1 VSARGVQGLR
11 RLACMLAVL
20 FCAASPALPQQAQG
34 LTLDEA
40 RRLAQASSDAIR
52 IRELAVQ
59 RSRLA
64 MDEAAGKAWPHVDF
78 QVAGSYLLNPPTGYT
93 VTKGQLA
100 GPPTAPFQIPDRDF
114 NIAAQ
119 LHNYF
124 SFAATV
130 SQPLFTWGKIRNAI
144 DAAAL
149 QVDSAGTDLVMQRRD
164 IEREV
169 RRAYSSALLAQ
180 ESAKVLRRIADSAAQ
195 VVADRQS
202 ALDQGSLTREAVLEA
217 SSRRAEL
224 DARLAEAVQGNA
236 TALESLGILTGLD
249 PAAIEL
255 ATPFEGSARPVDES
269 TLRARALDAST
280 DVAASQ
286 TRQSLAQKKLA
297 IERGGSVLRP
307 DVSLGVSF
315 AVTGQEDIPYS
326 AWQWNNTTWSWDLIV
341 SLGVK
346 MSVFDGGESA
356 ARIGQAEKD
365 AEAAEAAVQQAR
377 KLTRLAVRKAV
388 DAAVKAGAILAERE
402 AQEQYVAERL
412 KNAQASVQN
421 GMSSREDLHGAEI
434 LLGSAQLDRL
444 LAQYTCEEAAA
455 DIAHLTG
462 ETP

>member
-1 VSARGVQGLR
+1 
-11 RLACMLAVL
+11 
-20 FCAASPALPQQAQG
+20 
-34 LTLDEA
+34 
-40 RRLAQASSDAIR
+40 
-52 IRELAVQ
+52 
-59 RSRLA
+59 
-64 MDEAAGKAWPHVDF
+64 
-78 QVAGSYLLNPPTGYT
+78 
-93 VTKGQLA
+93 
-100 GPPTAPFQIPDRDF
+100 
-114 NIAAQ
+114 
-119 LHNYF
+119 
-124 SFAATV
+124 
-130 SQPLFTWGKIRNAI
+130 
-144 DAAAL
+144 
-149 QVDSAGTDLVMQRRD
+149 MQRRD

-169 RRAYSSALLAQ
+169 CRAYSSALLAQ

-195 VVADRQS
+195 VVADRQA

-217 SSRRAEL
+217 SSRRAQL

-255 ATPFEGSARPVDES
+255 TTPFESSAPPVDES

-286 TRQSLAQKKLA
+286 ARQSLAQKKLA
-297 IERGGSVLRP
+297 IERGGSILRP

-326 AWQWNNTTWSWDLIV
+326 EWRWNNTTWSWDLIV
-341 SLGVK
+341 SVGVK
-346 MSVFDGGESA
+346 MSVFDGSESA

-365 AEAAEAAVQQAR
+365 AEAAEAALQQAR

-388 DAAVKAGAILAERE
+388 DAAVKAGAILAEKE
-402 AQEQYVAERL
+402 AQELYAAERL
-412 KNAQASVQN
+412 KNVQASVQN

-434 LLGSAQLDRL
+434 LLGSAQLDLL
-444 LAQYTCEEAAA
+444 LAQYDCEEAAA